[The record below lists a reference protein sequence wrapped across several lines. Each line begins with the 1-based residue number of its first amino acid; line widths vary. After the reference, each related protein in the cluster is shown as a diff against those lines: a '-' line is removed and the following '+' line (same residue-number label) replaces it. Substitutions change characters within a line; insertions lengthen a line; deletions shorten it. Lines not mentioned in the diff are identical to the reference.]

1 MYFVYVP
8 AYVYGAVQVYL
19 FKDINFSNLFKY
31 NVLINDNIRPLVAT
45 YPYRPNGNY
54 LCRFR

>member
-1 MYFVYVP
+1 MYVP
-8 AYVYGAVQVYL
+8 TYVYGAVQVYL
-19 FKDINFSNLFKY
+19 FKDINFFNLFKY

-45 YPYRPNGNY
+45 YPYGPNDKY